1 MVTQIFP
8 SKTPEAAYP
17 DLLRMGHVF
26 VTSMGQ
32 RAFVDGLYGALDL
45 AFGGDGWY
53 YVINKTDP
61 RGRLFERVRFAKFD
75 FEGVFEPNIYLS
87 VNGEYEQWD
96 EENFPGP
103 VCCDSDRNGTL
114 FFTDEHANKVVTL
127 GIDGVVTNHWGEAG
141 DGPGQLNAAGG
152 IEWQPDGTLWVVSSR
167 SSRVQQFTLDGEY
180 IRGFGEKGSDPGQLD
195 YPWGVS
201 VDKFDGS
208 VLVADWRND
217 RVQRFSPDGELLH
230 VFDTLG
236 PDKIPLKRPS
246 DVTVDNHGDV
256 YVCDRGN
263 DRIVQFNHRGLF
275 IETMIGDAPMNEL
288 GARRLLTNPDMLR
301 WRDYIPD
308 LDREKRFW
316 RPTTVNVDEDFRVFV
331 VDAARFRVQV
341 YRKTFKELSP
351 GQIDPVDTY
360 TDPKIN

>member
-8 SKTPEAAYP
+8 PKTPEAAYP

-32 RAFVDGLYGALDL
+32 RAFVDGLYGALDF

-53 YVINKTDP
+53 YVLNKTDP

-75 FEGVFEPNIYLS
+75 FDGVFDPNVYLS
-87 VNGEYEQWD
+87 LDGEYEKWD

-103 VCCDSDRNGTL
+103 VCCDSDRNGTI

-127 GIDGVVTNHWGEAG
+127 GTDGVVTNHWGEAG

-180 IRGFGEKGSDPGQLD
+180 IRGFGEIGSEPGQLS

-236 PDKIPLKRPS
+236 PDKVPLKRPS

-316 RPTTVNVDEDFRVFV
+316 RPTTVSVDEDFRVFV

-341 YRKTFKELSP
+341 YRKTFKELEP